1 MERAPGVQMEYE
13 HVVLR
18 TDRTADLQEAILDAS
33 ARGYSIVG
41 TAGLAR
47 SYLALGART
56 LRPLAASTSLASP
69 SEISRRTVRLRMR
82 DNPSAMQDQLNE
94 AGALGHAVLGALAH
108 NPDSRDGELSVILE
122 TGAGR
127 RDQYE
132 YRVVTTS
139 RTSTLQNEL
148 NEAAEESFRL
158 LPGGLSVKPTLFQ
171 GLEILVLMEKTTEE
185 PSYEYLLLSTRREST
200 LQEEVSEAVA
210 QGYAMVGRIERA
222 GDHIACLE
230 RPKP

>member
-18 TDRTADLQEAILDAS
+18 TDRTADLQEAILDA
-33 ARGYSIVG
+33 R
-41 TAGLAR
+41 
-47 SYLALGART
+47 
-56 LRPLAASTSLASP
+56 
-69 SEISRRTVRLRMR
+69 
-82 DNPSAMQDQLNE
+82 MQDQLNE

-108 NPDSRDGELSVILE
+108 NPESRDGELSVILE

-132 YRVVTTS
+132 YRVMTTS

-148 NEAAEESFRL
+148 
-158 LPGGLSVKPTLFQ
+158 
-171 GLEILVLMEKTTEE
+171 
-185 PSYEYLLLSTRREST
+185 
-200 LQEEVSEAVA
+200 SEAVA
-210 QGYAMVGRIERA
+210 QDYAMVGRIERA